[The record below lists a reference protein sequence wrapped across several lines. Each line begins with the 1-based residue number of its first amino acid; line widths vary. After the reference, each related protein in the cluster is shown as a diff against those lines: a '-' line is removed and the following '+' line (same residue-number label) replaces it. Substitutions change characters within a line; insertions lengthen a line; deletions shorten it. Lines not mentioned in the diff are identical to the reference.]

1 MLKLEHKMLSANQ
14 IASFFD
20 QNYISWTNW
29 GSFMII
35 YILMEKKRRPA
46 KVCQNLYKIPR
57 GVVLT
62 VWWIMCFSIE
72 PRIIDWGIPNQ
83 L

>member
-57 GVVLT
+57 GCRSYCLMDYVFLD
-62 VWWIMCFSIE
+62 
-72 PRIIDWGIPNQ
+72 RA
-83 L
+83 